1 MLFFDKLW
9 KWNFVPSIIIFAF
22 NLATRGAHS
31 KKPANEDAGLSRID
45 FCSCRSFSIDRASQ
59 MNNKARIEE
68 DSLFITRNKS
78 EKK

>member
-45 FCSCRSFSIDRASQ
+45 FCSC
-59 MNNKARIEE
+59 
-68 DSLFITRNKS
+68 
-78 EKK
+78 